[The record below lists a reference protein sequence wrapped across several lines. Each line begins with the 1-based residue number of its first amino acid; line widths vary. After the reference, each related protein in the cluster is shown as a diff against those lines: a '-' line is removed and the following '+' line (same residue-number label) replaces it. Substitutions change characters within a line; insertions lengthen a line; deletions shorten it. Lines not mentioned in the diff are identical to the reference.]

1 MRKSMRDLSRGA
13 LALLVMVTVLLLS
26 VPALAATADTVELA
40 ENGTVT
46 VISGHA
52 AEEKLSSVQVR
63 LSIAPAEG
71 QSVGFTF
78 SAGIADRLTR
88 YSYADGTLSVYV
100 AGTAPLLAEGQD
112 RFVLGAITGGDL
124 ASAELPDDALQF
136 VYGRRVVPQS
146 AELTRTGA
154 VPNETPTPAPEDTPE
169 PAPTPESQIRLDL
182 RTALD
187 TAKGYDAA
195 GYTPAS
201 FQALQAAI
209 QSAEEVLANAEASE
223 AEWTAAKQALQAAV
237 DKLVPV
243 ASADGSG
250 PVIGDGPDDG
260 TGSGAPEPGPTVS
273 ETVPPVAPTAAPTAS
288 AAATD
293 TPAATDGPEPT
304 ADQEATATPAPTA
317 SATPTP
323 TATAAPTAAP
333 GGASNAPGTGDEADA
348 AFWLAALCLS
358 GSLLALALRRLKRC
372 K

>member
-63 LSIAPAEG
+63 ISIAPAEG

-78 SAGIADRLTR
+78 SAGLADRLTR

-154 VPNETPTPAPEDTPE
+154 VPNETPAPEETSVPEDTPE

-273 ETVPPVAPTAAPTAS
+273 ETFPPAERTAATEAPTL
-288 AAATD
+288 
-293 TPAATDGPEPT
+293 
-304 ADQEATATPAPTA
+304 TPAPTA
-317 SATPTP
+317 SATPEEPTATP
-323 TATAAPTAAP
+323 TATPTPTAVP
-333 GGASNAPGTGDEADA
+333 SGTSNAPGTGDEADA
-348 AFWLAALCLS
+348 ALWLAALCAS
-358 GSLLALALRRLKRC
+358 GSLLALALRKLKRC